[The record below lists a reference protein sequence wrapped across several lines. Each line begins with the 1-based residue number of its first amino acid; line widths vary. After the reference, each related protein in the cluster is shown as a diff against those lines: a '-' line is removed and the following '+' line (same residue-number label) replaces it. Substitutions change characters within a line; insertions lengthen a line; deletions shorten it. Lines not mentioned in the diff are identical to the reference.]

1 MEHSSHSRAAQRAA
15 WDTYFAVTTSLIPAL
30 GVEPSRRDATVNPRL
45 GAVVLR
51 IHRYAPMWDEHGR
64 MLACAGRSAIRLYR
78 HGEWSDLAALLAVIA
93 ERLYTLSLGLPPPR
107 QGPGGRRAP

>member
-1 MEHSSHSRAAQRAA
+1 MDHRSQSRAAQRAA

-30 GVEPSRRDATVNPRL
+30 GVEPARRDATVNPRL

-51 IHRYAPMWDEHGR
+51 IHRHAPMWGEHGP

-78 HGEWSDLAALLAVIA
+78 HREWSDLAAILAAIA
-93 ERLYTLSLGLPPPR
+93 ERLYLLALGLPPPR
-107 QGPGGRRAP
+107 QEPDGQ